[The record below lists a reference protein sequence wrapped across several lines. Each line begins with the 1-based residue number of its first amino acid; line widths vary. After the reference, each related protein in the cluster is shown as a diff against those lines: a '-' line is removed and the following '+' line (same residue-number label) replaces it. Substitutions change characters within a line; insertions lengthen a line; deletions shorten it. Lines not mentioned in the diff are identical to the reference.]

1 MASFQI
7 SHHMLCLPQSHGR
20 TAAFMALCNETVF
33 QIHFMKTD
41 QLWVR
46 EFGFFFQANGA
57 LYEVLPHISITSL
70 PIRVPRYFTLS
81 QI

>member
-20 TAAFMALCNETVF
+20 TAAFMALCNETDF

-46 EFGFFFQANGA
+46 ELGVFSKQMVHFIKFY
-57 LYEVLPHISITSL
+57 LTSL
-70 PIRVPRYFTLS
+70 LLPYLLDFPNI
-81 QI
+81 